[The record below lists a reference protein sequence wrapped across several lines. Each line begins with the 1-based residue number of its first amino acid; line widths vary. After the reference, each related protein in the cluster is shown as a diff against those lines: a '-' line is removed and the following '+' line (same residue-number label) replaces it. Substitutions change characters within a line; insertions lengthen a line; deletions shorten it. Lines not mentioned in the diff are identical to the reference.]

1 MLGAQAR
8 TPKSNAEHSQARV
21 SETFTFCCLIS
32 PQAYNKMSDAIRS
45 FVSLIVDAN
54 QHTTKCNERPFFSPT
69 PLLLLLDVAL
79 CGALDWLPRRA
90 TWRRLHCLDGASRR
104 GSPRRSHNSNEAD
117 APDHSSSSSRRTRH
131 LQCGAKWWRRCCSS
145 ARPKATRQIVHKSR
159 SCNAN
164 VNIPRGC
171 KRGRELHARIERWK
185 PMQTGTMNVVYETNV
200 VFTATWEVD
209 MQCSRGYY
217 VRQMTHV

>member
-1 MLGAQAR
+1 MTRANLLIIDCITIPVCFTAAEQPTRRATWCSVLGAPAR

-79 CGALDWLPRRA
+79 CSALDWLPRRA
-90 TWRRLHCLDGASRR
+90 TWRRLHCLDGAARR

-159 SCNAN
+159 SCK
-164 VNIPRGC
+164 C
-171 KRGRELHARIERWK
+171 QREYSTR
-185 PMQTGTMNVVYETNV
+185 MQ
-200 VFTATWEVD
+200 AWA
-209 MQCSRGYY
+209 
-217 VRQMTHV
+217 